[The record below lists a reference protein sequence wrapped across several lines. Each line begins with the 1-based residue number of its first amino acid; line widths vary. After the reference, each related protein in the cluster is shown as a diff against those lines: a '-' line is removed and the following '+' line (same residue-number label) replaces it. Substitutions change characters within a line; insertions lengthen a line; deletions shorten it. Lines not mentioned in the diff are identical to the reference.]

1 MNNQPAAGPSRIGS
15 LPSAV
20 SLFCA
25 TPPDQAVPLD
35 RLPGMTGSLIS
46 VARNQTIFH
55 DGKATVLFY
64 KIVSGVVR
72 ACKFLN
78 DGRRQID
85 AFHQSGDIFGL
96 ELGGVHRFSAEAVSG
111 CKVIAYRY
119 RVLETL
125 IRNNEAI
132 APQLTLHAMQRVR
145 QAQHHAALLARRGAV
160 ERVAI
165 FLADW
170 AAGAPDA
177 TSVAL
182 PMSRQD
188 IGDYLGL
195 TMEAVSRSLTQ
206 LETGGVIALPNAR
219 TLHVKNRLALGAFE
233 I

>member
-1 MNNQPAAGPSRIGS
+1 MNNQPAAGPSRIAS

-20 SLFCA
+20 NLFCA
-25 TPPDQAVPLD
+25 TPPDQPVPLD

-46 VARNQTIFH
+46 VTRNQAIFH
-55 DGKATVLFY
+55 DGEATVLFY

-96 ELGGVHRFSAEAVSG
+96 ELGGIHRFSAEAVRG

-119 RVLETL
+119 RILETL

-132 APQLTLHAMQRVR
+132 APQLTLHAMRRVR

-165 FLADW
+165 FLAHW

-195 TMEAVSRSLTQ
+195 TMEAVSRALTQ
-206 LETGGVIALPNAR
+206 LEKLGIIALPNAR
-219 TLHVKNRLALGAFE
+219 TLYVKNRLALGAFE
-233 I
+233 T